1 MKTKPFLIATVLLI
15 CVASPVLAK
24 GGKGNGGGGGT
35 TPTLTEEEASD
46 LIFLREE
53 EKLARDVYLAMLD
66 LYEAQIFANIS
77 VSEQRHMDSV
87 KRLIDKYGLVDPVV
101 DDTPG
106 VFTNSD
112 LGNIYAQLIE
122 KGTHSLE
129 DALEV
134 GVIIEE
140 MDIHDIEVEMLPDAT
155 RLDVKRVLTNLLAGS
170 YNHLDAFMKQLDA
183 LAAAE

>member
-1 MKTKPFLIATVLLI
+1 MKAKRFIITMILLG
-15 CVASPVLAK
+15 CMVSPMYAK
-24 GGKGNGGGGGT
+24 GGRGNGGGGGT
-35 TPTLTEEEASD
+35 TPVLTEKEASD

-53 EKLARDVYLAMLD
+53 EKLARDVYLARFD
-66 LYEAQIFANIS
+66 LYEAQIFVNIS

-87 KRLIDKYGLVDPVV
+87 KGLIDKYGLEDPVV

-106 VFTNSD
+106 VFTNTV
-112 LGNIYAQLIE
+112 LTEIYAQLIE
-122 KGTHSLE
+122 KGSLSLK

-155 RLDVKRVLTNLLAGS
+155 QTDVKRVLANLLAGS
-170 YNHLDAFMKQLDA
+170 YNHLDAFNKS
-183 LAAAE
+183 LAALSE

>member
-1 MKTKPFLIATVLLI
+1 MKTKRLIIAMVLLA
-15 CVASPVLAK
+15 CVVSPILAK
-24 GGKGNGGGGGT
+24 SGKGNGGGGT
-35 TPTLTEEEASD
+35 TPILSEKEASD

-53 EKLARDVYLAMLD
+53 EKLARDVYLAMFD

-87 KRLIDKYGLVDPVV
+87 KGLIDKYDLEDPVV
-101 DDTPG
+101 DGTPG
-106 VFTNSD
+106 VFTS
-112 LGNIYAQLIE
+112 LVLSEIYAQLIE
-122 KGTHSLE
+122 KGSLSLK

-155 RLDVKRVLTNLLAGS
+155 QLDVKRVLANLLAGS
-170 YNHLDAFMKQLDA
+170 YNHLDAFMKQLDV